1 MSMKFVALA
10 FIFACTVN
18 GQESSLAAAHQSAAK
33 HQPTAVRSDNGHST
47 LSPKLVEFGRPA
59 DLRYGQQDLAK
70 SSYVYTVDSEEAVPA
85 TSIVPMTSIT
95 VDAPQ
100 SQGSEADRERVR
112 LEQIQQLLSTKENEL
127 AILRDKTAAATNQLS
142 VEKTRADALEAQL
155 TQKEQELSGICAQ
168 RDTHQQMSQ
177 DLNRTQSSLAQAN
190 QQVLDITREVIVANE
205 HLGDA
210 TQQLMQLDE
219 QLAIKEQELQM
230 TKSNLDK
237 MTHTLADLD
246 RELLERNTQLTQAKQ
261 LLASLGRSM
270 PKQGHQSASNK
281 SPVSGPT
288 GSSDLVKVRENLANA
303 LQDELNGGTVALR
316 QRGNKLTLALASGEV
331 FALGDAT
338 MTPTGTSL
346 LERIGAA
353 LHQFRIQRIEVAGH
367 TDSIPVRNDNRR
379 PFRDNLEL
387 SLARAQHASQTLIDS
402 GLGADRIKTVGYAA
416 TKPIASNKTAEG
428 RSKNRRVEIIVT
440 PWSGPATA
448 PGKGKKVEQV
458 TNKPSQQKKAVQ
470 KIVNR

>member
-1 MSMKFVALA
+1 MSMQFVALA
-10 FIFACTVN
+10 FLFVFTVN

-33 HQPTAVRSDNGHST
+33 HQTTAVRSDNGHSAP
-47 LSPKLVEFGRPA
+47 SARLVGFGRPA
-59 DLRYGQQDLAK
+59 DLRYTQQDLAK
-70 SSYVYTVDSEEAVPA
+70 SSYAYTVDSEEAAPA

-95 VDAPQ
+95 VDTPQ

-127 AILRDKTAAATNQLS
+127 AILRDKTAAATNQLN

-177 DLNRTQSSLAQAN
+177 DLNRTKSSLEQAN
-190 QQVLDITREVIVANE
+190 QQVIDIEREFIVANE
-205 HLGDA
+205 HLSDA
-210 TQQLMQLDE
+210 TQR
-219 QLAIKEQELQM
+219 LAAKEQELRM

-261 LLASLGRSM
+261 LLANLGRSM

-281 SPVSGPT
+281 SPVPGPT
-288 GSSDLVKVRENLANA
+288 GSSDLGKVRENLASA
-303 LQDELNGGTVALR
+303 LQEELKGGTVALR

-338 MTPTGTSL
+338 MTPAGTSL

-353 LHQFRIQRIEVAGH
+353 LQQFRIQRIEVAGH
-367 TDSIPVRNDNRR
+367 TDSIPVRSDNRR

-387 SLARAQHASQTLIDS
+387 SQARAQHAGQTLIAS

-458 TNKPSQQKKAVQ
+458 ANKPAQQKKAVQ